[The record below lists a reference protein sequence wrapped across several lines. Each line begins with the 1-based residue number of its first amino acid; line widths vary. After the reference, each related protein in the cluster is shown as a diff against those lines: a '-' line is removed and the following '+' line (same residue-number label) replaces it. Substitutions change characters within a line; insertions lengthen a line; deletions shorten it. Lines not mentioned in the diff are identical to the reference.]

1 MFNGETININIAG
14 FGSTE
19 ETLPGDSAIRQ

>member
-19 ETLPGDSAIRQ
+19 ETLPGDSTIRQ